1 MASIK
6 GQLLHM
12 YQRQDFEKNLK
23 LWVNRN
29 IEDEILCDIYD
40 GEIWKN
46 FLNNGTVYDGNETP
60 DEQIKFFNKEHADD
74 HLGIIINVDWFQPF
88 ERTVYSSGAIYG
100 AICNL
105 PRELRFKPENMLILG
120 LMPGPN
126 EAKLHQINHYL
137 APIVD
142 QFQSFWARVK
152 LDRTFEHLSGRL
164 IKCAVIACCCDIPA
178 ARKLCGH
185 YSANVCCHRCL
196 KVARNR
202 NFSGM
207 DDIEDWFVAKDPIN
221 HRKAALEWRKCKSI
235 EARRKH
241 AKNSHVRWS
250 EILRLPYFDPIRF
263 LPVDPMHNLFIGI
276 ASWIVKRLWL
286 RYCKITL
293 NDLMKIQKL
302 MNNIHLPSEIE

>member
-1 MASIK
+1 M
-6 GQLLHM
+6 
-12 YQRQDFEKNLK
+12 
-23 LWVNRN
+23 
-29 IEDEILCDIYD
+29 
-40 GEIWKN
+40 
-46 FLNNGTVYDGNETP
+46 
-60 DEQIKFFNKEHADD
+60 
-74 HLGIIINVDWFQPF
+74 GIIINVDWFQPF
-88 ERTVYSSGAIYG
+88 KRTVYSSGAIYG

-142 QFQSFWARVK
+142 QFQSFWAGVK

-207 DDIEDWFVAKDPIN
+207 DDIEDWFVAKDPID
-221 HRKAALEWRKCKSI
+221 H
-235 EARRKH
+235 
-241 AKNSHVRWS
+241 
-250 EILRLPYFDPIRF
+250 
-263 LPVDPMHNLFIGI
+263 
-276 ASWIVKRLWL
+276 
-286 RYCKITL
+286 
-293 NDLMKIQKL
+293 
-302 MNNIHLPSEIE
+302 